1 MPDFRQ
7 QLERLR
13 LPSWMDKGEPAKLFR
28 ASKRY
33 WQQVNDWM
41 RWPLQQLDAETCP
54 VPLLNVLAYQRDI
67 ERFNGEPLSLYRK
80 RVKWAF
86 INAQDAGSVA
96 GFIRIFARLEVGA
109 VELKERQAGYEWDVI
124 LVRINDEQLSTYNT
138 LMMNLVRQYGRT
150 CRRYN
155 FDVLNEVTARVYA
168 GTFSHSAEYYS
179 ADTDTRHGLVMLTQH
194 TAAPDFSALTEYHT
208 ASL

>member
-7 QLERLR
+7 QLDSLR
-13 LPSWMDKGEPAKLFR
+13 LPSWMDNGEPAKLLR

-41 RWPLQQLDAETCP
+41 RWPLQQLEAETCP

-96 GFIRIFARLEVGA
+96 GFIRIFARLDVGA